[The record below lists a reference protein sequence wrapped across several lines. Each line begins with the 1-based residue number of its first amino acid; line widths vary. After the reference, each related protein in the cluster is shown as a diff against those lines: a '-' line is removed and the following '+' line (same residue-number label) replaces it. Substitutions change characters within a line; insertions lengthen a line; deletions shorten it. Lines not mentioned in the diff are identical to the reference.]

1 MQNENLKPTTT
12 KNSDF
17 TYPQYEKNCI
27 SNIPNLILNI
37 FQTKNRKPNPLKE
50 HLKEV
55 DCKKVNKVV
64 LFVVDGFGYNQYLKH
79 HKENRFLSN
88 LTNKGK
94 VCPLTSV
101 YPSQTTNALTTLN
114 TGLTPQEHGLFEYFI
129 YLKEVGIVNALRFE
143 RIGTKKRNLAEE
155 GFDPSLLFRG
165 KNIQQ
170 TLNQEGIQTFTHMH
184 ISNAANTC
192 TKLVFDGSTIVPSLK
207 TSDAIVKLRKNI
219 EKNKGS
225 AYFFVHLETL
235 DIISHEYG
243 PQSAEFSAELEA
255 ISYLL
260 QKELIEKISPE
271 SAKETLMVMTAD
283 HGAVQVEPNET
294 TYLNLDREPLLNLQC
309 GKNGKRILPTGGP
322 RDIFLH
328 IKDQKLTQTKEALA
342 KKIGGKAQILE
353 TKEAIQN
360 GLFGLGDASPEFI
373 ERAGNLLILPYG
385 KETVWFDGPNG
396 RKIEFAGQHGGLSEE
411 EMLVH
416 LGIAMLSD
424 LK

>member
-1 MQNENLKPTTT
+1 MQNENLNPTTT

-17 TYPQYEKNCI
+17 IYPQYEKNCI
-27 SNIPNLILNI
+27 SNIPNLILDI
-37 FQTKNRKPNPLKE
+37 FQVKNPKPNPLE
-50 HLKEV
+50 EYIKEV
-55 DCKKVNKVV
+55 NCKKVNKVV
-64 LFVVDGFGYNQYLKH
+64 LLVVDGFGYNQYLKNN
-79 HKENRFLSN
+79 KENRFLAN
-88 LTNKGK
+88 IAKKGK
-94 VCPLTSV
+94 VFPLTSV

-143 RIGTKKRNLAEE
+143 RIGTKKRNLADE
-155 GFDPSLLFRG
+155 GFDPTLLFRG

-170 TLNQEGIQTFTHMH
+170 TLNQEGIPTYTHMH
-184 ISNAANTC
+184 ISNAANAC

-219 EKNKGS
+219 EKNKGR

-243 PQSAEFSAELEA
+243 PQSAEYSAELEA

-271 SAKETLMVMTAD
+271 SAKETMMLMTAD

-294 TYLNLDREPLLNLQC
+294 TYLNLDREPLLNMQC
-309 GKNGKRILPTGGP
+309 GRNRKRILPTGGP

-342 KKIGGKAQILE
+342 KKNRRQ
-353 TKEAIQN
+353 
-360 GLFGLGDASPEFI
+360 SPNH
-373 ERAGNLLILPYG
+373 RNQRSHPKRPVRLRRCQP
-385 KETVWFDGPNG
+385 
-396 RKIEFAGQHGGLSEE
+396 R
-411 EMLVH
+411 VH
-416 LGIAMLSD
+416 
-424 LK
+424 